1 MREHL
6 RESEIPLFVCS
17 VWGRF
22 SVCGMNRVLSNH
34 FIFPLRCLCTA
45 RENDSHESLA
55 ILPEVFPF
63 RYPVWHSF
71 FSLFSWDDIQ
81 IFRTFGVNHVD
92 WKSSFFFT
100 TLLSGPSYS
109 HFIVEKKQERCQKR
123 WRKTKRRSC
132 LCSFKITVTLLLY
145 KNSKGVIDFQV

>member
-145 KNSKGVIDFQV
+145 YNSKGVIDFQV

>member
-6 RESEIPLFVCS
+6 TESDISLFVCS

-22 SVCGMNRVLSNH
+22 SACGMNRVLSLH
-34 FIFPLRCLCTA
+34 FIFPSRSLCTA
-45 RENDSHESLA
+45 RENDCHESLA

-81 IFRTFGVNHVD
+81 IFRTLGMNHVD
-92 WKSSFFFT
+92 SKSSSFFT
-100 TLLSGPSYS
+100 TLLSGRSYS
-109 HFIVEKKQERCQKR
+109 RILVEKKQERSQKR
-123 WRKTKRRSC
+123 RRETQTAC
-132 LCSFKITVTLLLY
+132 LFM
-145 KNSKGVIDFQV
+145 FA